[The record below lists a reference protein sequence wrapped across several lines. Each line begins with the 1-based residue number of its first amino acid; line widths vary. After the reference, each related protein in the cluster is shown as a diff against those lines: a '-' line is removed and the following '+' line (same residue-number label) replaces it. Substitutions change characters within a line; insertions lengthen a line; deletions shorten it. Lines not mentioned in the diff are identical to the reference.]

1 MPRAKE
7 QSWCSECGEP
17 VRSNAVDGMHKAC
30 REGGNGHA
38 QKRGPQPKLPPPSK
52 PDAIVPVGAAVPNG
66 ALGTLVVSEA
76 QMARMFNGLPLEAKV
91 AALQAYLDGQQ

>member
-1 MPRAKE
+1 M
-7 QSWCSECGEP
+7 
-17 VRSNAVDGMHKAC
+17 
-30 REGGNGHA
+30 
-38 QKRGPQPKLPPPSK
+38 
-52 PDAIVPVGAAVPNG
+52 PVGAAVPNG